1 MTNLDKKRYAWQT
14 SLITALFVVFSWF
27 CVGFAYGKDAANT
40 LEDDLAALSQL
51 SQTNQQSNQATATPN
66 SSNAKELSSSDK
78 NQGSKN

>member
-40 LEDDLAALSQL
+40 L
-51 SQTNQQSNQATATPN
+51 
-66 SSNAKELSSSDK
+66 
-78 NQGSKN
+78 